1 VSIIGCVN
9 DDTPVRGVSGGNHPM
24 INAPGRRGNNAV
36 AAPVTMGA
44 QLHRG

>member
-1 VSIIGCVN
+1 MPIIGCVH
-9 DDTPVRGVSGGNHPM
+9 DDTPVPGVSGGTKSM

-36 AAPVTMGA
+36 AAPVRMGA